1 VTIVVKLFA
10 IGLIAWLGAFMLLVA
25 IRILR
30 GDIDTT
36 GMLVTD
42 PNRTGNVDPE
52 RAIAMGVAPAVLAFY
67 VIHTLNTGAVPLPN
81 GGLSMPDLSEGL
93 VSLLTGSNG
102 LYLAGKIARRNPGE
116 TARSSRGKKS

>member
-1 VTIVVKLFA
+1 VTIIGKLFA
-10 IGLIAWLGAFMLLVA
+10 MGLIAWLGAFALLVA

-42 PNRTGNVDPE
+42 PKRTGNVDPE
-52 RAIAMGVAPAVLAFY
+52 RAIMMGVVPAVLAFY
-67 VIHTLNTGAVPLPN
+67 TIHTLNTGVVTLPT
-81 GGLSMPDLSEGL
+81 GGLSMPDLPEGL

-102 LYLAGKIARRNPGE
+102 LYLAGKIARR
-116 TARSSRGKKS
+116 S